1 MAGRGRTSF
10 QKRQKE
16 QLRLERRQQKAAK
29 KQERKT
35 GEPESDIMEIAEDED
50 NGLTLKP
57 GQEFDLDPAGGIRVI
72 TTDESQEQH
81 R

>member
-29 KQERKT
+29 KEARKAAKIESP
-35 GEPESDIMEIAEDED
+35 GGLVEAFDQGLESDQDDQETDREEQA
-50 NGLTLKP
+50 
-57 GQEFDLDPAGGIRVI
+57 GQGDRALPE
-72 TTDESQEQH
+72 
-81 R
+81 

>member
-16 QLRLERRQQKAAK
+16 QLRLERRQQKAAR
-29 KQERKT
+29 KQERQANKGT
-35 GEPESDIMEIAEDED
+35 EPETADVNEFLPDFDDDFVPGEDL
-50 NGLTLKP
+50 N
-57 GQEFDLDPAGGIRVI
+57 PAGGLSRGGSNG
-72 TTDESQEQH
+72 EP

>member
-29 KQERKT
+29 KEARKAAKNSDSPIDDL
-35 GEPESDIMEIAEDED
+35 GEPYNPELEPGTS
-50 NGLTLKP
+50 
-57 GQEFDLDPAGGIRVI
+57 GQE
-72 TTDESQEQH
+72 TEEQGDQ
-81 R
+81 

>member
-29 KQERKT
+29 KEARKAAKGSESPVDDL
-35 GEPESDIMEIAEDED
+35 GEPYDPELDSEA
-50 NGLTLKP
+50 P
-57 GQEFDLDPAGGIRVI
+57 GQESDQQGD
-72 TTDESQEQH
+72 Q
-81 R
+81 

>member
-16 QLRLERRQQKAAK
+16 QLRLERRQQKAAR

-35 GEPESDIMEIAEDED
+35 QGPESDLDVAEPEPELED
-50 NGLTLKP
+50 LGASVELN
-57 GQEFDLDPAGGIRVI
+57 PAGGII
-72 TTDESQEQH
+72 IGGKTESSEQS

>member
-16 QLRLERRQQKAAK
+16 QLRLERRQQKAAR
-29 KQERKT
+29 KQERKAH
-35 GEPESDIMEIAEDED
+35 GPESDLGEAVTSELEME
-50 NGLTLKP
+50 N
-57 GQEFDLDPAGGIRVI
+57 LDVRVELNPAGGII
-72 TTDESQEQH
+72 FTTEEESESSEQQ

>member
-16 QLRLERRQQKAAK
+16 QLRLEKRQQKAAR
-29 KQERKT
+29 KQERKINKDT
-35 GEPESDIMEIAEDED
+35 GLPEDDIEMMEDSDEPEFV
-50 NGLTLKP
+50 P
-57 GQEFDLDPAGGIRVI
+57 GEELNPAGGLLRSGPD
-72 TTDESQEQH
+72 TAGT

>member
-29 KQERKT
+29 KEARKAART
-35 GEPESDIMEIAEDED
+35 DSPIGAEFESDQTDQESDQADQALPAEE
-50 NGLTLKP
+50 
-57 GQEFDLDPAGGIRVI
+57 
-72 TTDESQEQH
+72 
-81 R
+81 

>member
-16 QLRLERRQQKAAK
+16 QLRLERRQQKAAR

-35 GEPESDIMEIAEDED
+35 NKSGEPEIAASDEFAPVDLEEDIV
-50 NGLTLKP
+50 LTDL
-57 GQEFDLDPAGGIRVI
+57 DLDPAGGLSRAPRD
-72 TTDESQEQH
+72 TETRH
-81 R
+81 